1 MAEKGTK
8 KTAKIKQKTIVVSLG
23 GNVIIRRG
31 ESGTIEEQFR
41 NTELACRCVA
51 GLVNDGH
58 RVIITHGNGPV
69 VGNILIRNE
78 AAGAEIPSMPLYIC
92 DADSEG
98 GLGFMIQ
105 QALHNEFVKRH
116 SIKNVVTVV
125 TQVTVDP
132 KDPAFKDPTKPIGP
146 FYTKEQSERLTL
158 EKGWVMLEDSGR
170 GWRRNVASP
179 RPVRIIE
186 ADVIKTLTRNNVV
199 VIAAGGGGVP
209 VTEATDGT
217 LAGIDAVIDKDFA
230 TATLANQLGAELF
243 INLTQIECAYLD
255 FGKARQKKVSKMTT
269 KEARY
274 YLAEDHFKAG
284 SMRPK
289 IEAAVEFV
297 EESKNRNASV
307 IITTPELIK
316 EAMAGKAGTRV
327 TK

>member
-1 MAEKGTK
+1 MAKATTEE
-8 KTAKIKQKTIVVSLG
+8 QKTIIVSLG
-23 GNVIIRRG
+23 GNVIIRRE
-31 ESGTIEEQFR
+31 ESGTIDEQFR
-41 NTELACRCVA
+41 NTELACRYIA
-51 GLVNDGH
+51 SLVDQGH
-58 RVIITHGNGPV
+58 RIIITHGNGPV
-69 VGNILIRNE
+69 IGNILIRNE
-78 AAGAEIPSMPLYIC
+78 AASSEVPVMPLYIC

-105 QALHNEFVKRH
+105 QALHNEFVKGH
-116 SIKNVVTVV
+116 AIKDVVTIV
-125 TQVTVDP
+125 TQVAVSAA
-132 KDPAFKDPTKPIGP
+132 DPAFKNPTKPIGP

-158 EKGWVMLEDSGR
+158 EKDWVMLEDSGR

-186 ADVIKTLTRNNVV
+186 AEVIKTLTKNNII

-209 VTEATDGT
+209 VTEDPDGT
-217 LAGIDAVIDKDFA
+217 LKGIDAVIDKDFA
-230 TATLANQLGAELF
+230 TATLATELEAELF

-255 FGKARQKKVSKMTT
+255 FGKGQQKAIAKMTV
-269 KEARY
+269 KEAHG

-289 IEAAVEFV
+289 IEAAAEFV
-297 EESKNRNASV
+297 EASKNKNASV
-307 IITTPELIK
+307 IITTPELIE

>member
-1 MAEKGTK
+1 MTEEGTK
-8 KTAKIKQKTIVVSLG
+8 KAAEVKPKTIVVSLG

-41 NTELACRCVA
+41 NTELACRYIA
-51 GLVNDGH
+51 GLVDQGH

-78 AAGAEIPSMPLYIC
+78 AAGDEIPPMPLYIC
-92 DADSEG
+92 GADSEG

-105 QALHNEFVKRH
+105 QTLHNEFVKGH
-116 SIKNVVTVV
+116 TIKDVVTVV
-125 TQVTVDP
+125 TQVVV
-132 KDPAFKDPTKPIGP
+132 KQEDPAFKDPTKPVGP
-146 FYTKEQSERLTL
+146 FYSKEQSERLAL
-158 EKGWVMLEDSGR
+158 EKGWTMNEDSGR

-186 ADVIKTLTRNNVV
+186 ADVIKTLTRNNII

-209 VTEATDGT
+209 VTEDSDGT

-230 TATLANQLGAELF
+230 TATLASQLGAELF

-255 FGKARQKKVSKMTT
+255 FGKDRQKAINKMTA
-269 KEARY
+269 KEARE
-274 YLAEDHFKAG
+274 YLKADHFKAG

-289 IEAAVEFV
+289 IEAAVEFI
-297 EESKNRNASV
+297 EESKSKNASV
-307 IITTPELIK
+307 IITTPELIE

>member
-1 MAEKGTK
+1 MTK
-8 KTAKIKQKTIVVSLG
+8 TSSKKSKIIIVSLG
-23 GNVIIRRG
+23 GNVIIGRE
-31 ESGTIEEQFR
+31 ESGTIDEQFK
-41 NTELACRCVA
+41 NTELACRYIA
-51 GLVNDGH
+51 SLVDQGH
-58 RVIITHGNGPV
+58 RIVITHGNGPV

-78 AAGAEIPSMPLYIC
+78 AAGGEIPPMPLYIC

-105 QALHNEFVKRH
+105 QALHNEFVKGH
-116 SIKNVVTVV
+116 AIKDVVTIV
-125 TQVTVDP
+125 TQVVVSA

-158 EKGWVMLEDSGR
+158 EKDWVMLEDSGR

-179 RPVRIIE
+179 RPVKIIE
-186 ADVIKTLTRNNVV
+186 ADVIKTLTEAGVI

-209 VTEATDGT
+209 VTEDPDGT
-217 LAGIDAVIDKDFA
+217 LAGIDAVIDKDFS
-230 TATLANQLGAELF
+230 TATLAIQLDAELF

-255 FGKARQKKVSKMTT
+255 FGKGRQKAIDKMTI
-269 KEARY
+269 KEARD
-274 YLAEDHFKAG
+274 YLTEDHFKAG

-297 EESKNRNASV
+297 EASKYKNAKV
-307 IITTPELIK
+307 IISTPELIE

-327 TK
+327 VK

>member
-1 MAEKGTK
+1 MAERGTK
-8 KTAKIKQKTIVVSLG
+8 KNADVKPKIIVVSLG

-31 ESGTIEEQFR
+31 DSGTIEEQFR
-41 NTELACRCVA
+41 NTELACRYIA
-51 GLVNDGH
+51 SLVDEGH

-78 AAGAEIPSMPLYIC
+78 AAGAEVPPMPLYIC

-105 QALHNEFVKRH
+105 QALHNEFVKGH
-116 SIKNVVTVV
+116 AIKDVVTVV
-125 TQVTVDP
+125 TQVVVDP

-146 FYTKEQSERLTL
+146 FYTQDQSERLTL
-158 EKGWVMLEDSGR
+158 EKGWVMNEDSGR

-179 RPVRIIE
+179 RPIKIIE
-186 ADVIKTLTRNNVV
+186 AGVIKTLTENGVI

-230 TATLANQLGAELF
+230 TATLANQLNAELF

-255 FGKARQKKVSKMTT
+255 FGEDRQKAIGNMTT
-269 KEARY
+269 KEAHI
-274 YLAEDHFKAG
+274 YLQADHFKAG

-297 EESKNRNASV
+297 EESSSKNASV
-307 IITTPELIK
+307 IITTPELIE

-327 TK
+327 VK